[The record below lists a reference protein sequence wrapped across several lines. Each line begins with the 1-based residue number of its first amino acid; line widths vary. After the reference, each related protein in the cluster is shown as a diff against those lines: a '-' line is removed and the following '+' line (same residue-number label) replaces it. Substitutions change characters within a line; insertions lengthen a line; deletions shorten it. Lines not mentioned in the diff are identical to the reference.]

1 MGRKKKIPDEPVADD
16 LAISLNIDTNS
27 FVDDSDTVIV
37 ETSDI
42 KEPESV
48 AILETEA
55 IVSIVIPYVT
65 STAQW
70 DELRI
75 ALRSI
80 AANALFPCRLFIV
93 SDKLPDWVSDEVT
106 LIPCEQIRGQRFAK
120 SFDAVLK
127 LKAVIAC
134 DEVSQDFIYTYDDT
148 VFLKKGQ
155 FSNHA
160 IAVSEFPSAKRI
172 EQWDGSVIWKEVVS
186 NTLQRLALNNLPLFN
201 YETHLPRVFNKT
213 TLNDVFNR
221 YGFQKRP
228 YLVSS
233 IYFNDT
239 FERPDLLITENPDI
253 KADIRSSLTIEQ
265 IENETAN
272 KAFLNYN
279 DQGLTDAL
287 KAYLIGRFPDKCLYE
302 R

>member
-1 MGRKKKIPDEPVADD
+1 MGRKKKMVVVDAAED
-16 LAISLNIDTNS
+16 LTVSLNIAPGS
-27 FVDDSDTVIV
+27 FVDDSDSNVSATPGN
-37 ETSDI
+37 E
-42 KEPESV
+42 EPVVVSV
-48 AILETEA
+48 PEA
-55 IVSIVIPYVT
+55 EKVVSIVIPYVT
-65 STAQW
+65 STAHW
-70 DELRI
+70 DELRM

-93 SDKLPDWVSDEVT
+93 ADKLPDWVSDDVT
-106 LIPCEQIRGQRFAK
+106 LIPCGQVQGQRFAK
-120 SFDAVLK
+120 SFDAVNK

-134 DEVSQDFIYTYDDT
+134 DEVSQEFIYTYDDT

-160 IAVSEFPSAKRI
+160 IAVSLFPSGEII
-172 EQWDGSVIWKEVVS
+172 EQWDASAIWKEVVS
-186 NTLQRLALNNLPLFN
+186 NTLLRLVLNNRPMFN

-213 TLNDVFNR
+213 RLNDVFNR

-228 YLVSS
+228 YLVAS
-233 IYFNDT
+233 IYFNDQL
-239 FERPDLLITENPDI
+239 ERPDLLITESPDI
-253 KADIRSSLTIEQ
+253 KADIRSSLTPEQ

-287 KAYLIGRFPDKCLYE
+287 KAYLLGRFPEKCLYE

>member
-1 MGRKKKIPDEPVADD
+1 MVVGDATDD
-16 LAISLNIDTNS
+16 LAGSLNIEPGS
-27 FVDDSDTVIV
+27 FVDDSDSNES
-37 ETSDI
+37 ETAEN
-42 KEPESV
+42 KEKAGIIDPEAGKV
-48 AILETEA
+48 
-55 IVSIVIPYVT
+55 VSIVIPYVS

-70 DELRI
+70 DELRM

-80 AANALFPCRLFIV
+80 AANALFACRVFIV
-93 SDKLPDWVSDEVT
+93 ADKLPDWVSDEVT
-106 LIPCEQIRGQRFAK
+106 LIPCEQVRGQMFAK
-120 SFDAVLK
+120 SFDAVKK

-134 DEVSQDFIYTYDDT
+134 DEVSEDFIYTYDDT

-155 FSNHA
+155 FSDQA
-160 IAVSEFPSAKRI
+160 IAVSEFPSAGRI
-172 EQWDGSVIWKEVVS
+172 EQWDGSAIWKEVVS
-186 NTLQRLALNNLPLFN
+186 NTVQRLALNNLTLFN
-201 YETHLPRVFNKT
+201 YETHLPRVFNKAR
-213 TLNDVFNR
+213 LNDVFNR
-221 YGFQKRP
+221 FGFQKRP

-239 FERPDLLITENPDI
+239 LEHPDLLTTENPDI
-253 KADIRSSLTIEQ
+253 KADIRSSLTPEQ